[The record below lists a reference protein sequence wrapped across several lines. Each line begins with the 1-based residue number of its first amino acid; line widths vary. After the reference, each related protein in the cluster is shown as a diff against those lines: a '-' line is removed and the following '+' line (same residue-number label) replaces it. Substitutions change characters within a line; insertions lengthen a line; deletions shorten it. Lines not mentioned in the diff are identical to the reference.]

1 MENNFLI
8 RYGWVLVLFIFQQKI
23 TAQTI
28 LEGYTF
34 EQNNRGRLQQVNVT
48 AFQLPEN
55 ILRAELSTDSLGH
68 FTALLAPGRYRVLSR
83 KDVFFDRQDTVQV
96 GAEKIYLKIEMRR
109 RPGYIFDAT
118 LAEARE
124 TPDQIVDAIQGANI
138 EIYNRT
144 QRRVEKSL
152 PRYSEAFFQQAFE
165 QGNHYTML
173 IRKTGFLAKR
183 IEVYVNV
190 KGCILCVDGVRNMS
204 PGVIENL
211 TSGNEMGTLLANIEL
226 ERARLE
232 KKIEIQNIYY
242 DYDKWDIRPDAAE
255 RLDIAVQ
262 LMKDNPG
269 LSVELGSHT
278 DCRGNDAYNRV
289 LSQRR
294 AESAVAYIVSEGVQA
309 YRITAKGYGETQ
321 LANRCR
327 NGVECS
333 EAEHQQNRR
342 TMLRITGIVNDTAEY
357 RRWPTLEQI
366 VLEEEQ
372 AKIVKENRNK
382 QQKATALQPGAT
394 LNTSPAAHRT
404 LPEANNSVAL
414 PPIQPGGQGAEQQ
427 PDAAATGQENDF
439 EMQYVPQALPAKYTG
454 FTVEIARTPK
464 ALVAQRDTILQQVSG
479 ILMQREKETRQY
491 GYFVGQFKTAAAA
504 KTFLEKDLRVKFP
517 TAKVVEFKNGAIV
530 Q

>member
-1 MENNFLI
+1 MKNNFLI
-8 RYGWVLVLFIFQQKI
+8 RYGWVLVCFIFQQKT
-23 TAQTI
+23 TAQTT
-28 LEGYTF
+28 LEGYIF
-34 EQNNRGRLQQVNVT
+34 EKNNRGRLQQANVT
-48 AFQLPEN
+48 VYQLPEN
-55 ILRAELSTDSLGH
+55 IVRAELSTDSLGH
-68 FTALLAPGRYRVLSR
+68 FTASLTPGRYRVSSR

-96 GAEKIYLKIEMRR
+96 GTEKIYLKIEMRR

-124 TPDQIVDAIQGANI
+124 TPDQIVDAIQGATI

-144 QRRVEKSL
+144 QHRVEKSL
-152 PRYSEAFFQQAFE
+152 PRYSEAFFQQVFE

-173 IRKTGFLAKR
+173 IRKPGFLAKR

-190 KGCILCVDGVRNMS
+190 KGCILCVDGVRNVS
-204 PGVIENL
+204 PGVTENL

-226 ERARLE
+226 ERVQLE

-278 DCRGNDAYNRV
+278 DCRGNDAYNNV

-294 AESAVAYIVSEGVQA
+294 AESAVAYIVSEGVEA
-309 YRITAKGYGETQ
+309 HRITAKGYGETQ

-357 RRWPTLEQI
+357 RRWPSLEQI

-382 QQKATALQPGAT
+382 QQKAAALQPGAT
-394 LNTSPAAHRT
+394 LNTSPSAHRS
-404 LPEANNSVAL
+404 LPEANNSVTL
-414 PPIQPGGQGAEQQ
+414 PPIQPGGQGAE
-427 PDAAATGQENDF
+427 PAPEAAMPEQVNDF
-439 EMQYVPQALPAKYTG
+439 GTQYVPQALPAKYTG
-454 FTVEIARTPK
+454 FTVEVARTSK
-464 ALVAQRDTILQQVSG
+464 ALVAQRDTVLRKVSG

-504 KTFLEKDLRVKFP
+504 KAFLENDLRAKFP
-517 TAKVVEFKNGAIV
+517 AAKVVEFKNGAIV